1 MTFTNPSAQLYANMK
16 ALTSKLKEQGSNK
29 TVSNTKNDG
38 IMLRRSSAT
47 ETKSEVT
54 ENEQTMKIAKIL
66 MKLEEK
72 RNGTA

>member
-16 ALTSKLKEQGSNK
+16 ALTSRLKEQGSNK

-38 IMLRRSSAT
+38 IMLRRSSTT
-47 ETKSEVT
+47 EPKSKVT